1 MRNVSLRQKVGF
13 GLVGF
18 TLTFVLTLILV
29 IGFAFEPIYYGIQRH
44 NMATLAEDV
53 GLRGFRKSMNLPT
66 RQVPMSSSLIKA
78 CWYTYRVRIVLGF

>member
-44 NMATLAEDV
+44 NMAT
-53 GLRGFRKSMNLPT
+53 
-66 RQVPMSSSLIKA
+66 
-78 CWYTYRVRIVLGF
+78 